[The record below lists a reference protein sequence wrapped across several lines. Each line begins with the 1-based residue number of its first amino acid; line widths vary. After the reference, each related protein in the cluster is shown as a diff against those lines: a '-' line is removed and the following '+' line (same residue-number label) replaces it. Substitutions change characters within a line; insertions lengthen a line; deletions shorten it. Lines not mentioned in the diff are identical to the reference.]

1 MVRQADMNGGSYYTL
16 LASLPGQ
23 DSLFQAKFTPLSRQA
38 FRKRLTML
46 SPEDGA
52 LFTRIADIL
61 AWNRLG
67 PERTEERYRA
77 DVLRLLADIDSKTLR
92 EIIIERMEVR
102 SILAAQRRRAA
113 GEAAPSEA
121 ESARL
126 YFGNITGRIARH
138 WQEPGMG
145 LAGQYPWVIE
155 TDRQIRAG
163 NYYAVEKL
171 VLDWLWRRLPQHLL
185 HHTFDFEA
193 VVIYAL
199 RWDLVE
205 RWVRYEPEAAKTQ
218 FSTLLDHAL
227 KTLPEGVFNDQT
239 RH

>member
-1 MVRQADMNGGSYYTL
+1 
-16 LASLPGQ
+16 
-23 DSLFQAKFTPLSRQA
+23 
-38 FRKRLTML
+38 
-46 SPEDGA
+46 
-52 LFTRIADIL
+52 
-61 AWNRLG
+61 
-67 PERTEERYRA
+67 
-77 DVLRLLADIDSKTLR
+77 
-92 EIIIERMEVR
+92 
-102 SILAAQRRRAA
+102 
-113 GEAAPSEA
+113 
-121 ESARL
+121 
-126 YFGNITGRIARH
+126 
-138 WQEPGMG
+138 MG